1 MKKAK
6 AKKMFKR
13 LFKIIKLEEMRIL
26 PGQLAFFIVLS
37 IFAIF
42 PLIGYVGS
50 NFITQG
56 IINSIEN
63 TLPSAVSTILKSLMD
78 TEKSGFSIIGFVICS
93 IYFASG
99 GCGAMIITSNV
110 IYKIK
115 NDNIIKQK
123 IKAIIMTLILIILLV
138 FIVVVPVFGDMILSV
153 IKEHYPGKIIDAVIT
168 SFQWLKYPIS
178 FILIFMGVKILYTLA
193 PDETIPSHYNN
204 YGSLLTTIL
213 WIVITRGYAIYLNNI
228 NTYNIF
234 YGSLANVV
242 IVLLWIY
249 VLAYVF
255 TLGMALNSNQY
266 LECQKNVK
274 LEEN

>member
-1 MKKAK
+1 MKK

-26 PGQLAFFIVLS
+26 PGQLAFFIVLA
-37 IFAIF
+37 IFSIF
-42 PLIGYVGS
+42 PLIGYIGS

-93 IYFASG
+93 IYFASD
-99 GCGAMIITSNV
+99 GCNAMIITSNV

-123 IKAIIMTLILIILLV
+123 IKSIIMTLILITLLI
-138 FIVVVPVFGDMILSV
+138 FIVLVPAFGDLILSV
-153 IKEHYPGKIIDAVIT
+153 IKDHYPGKVIDTIIVGYGL
-168 SFQWLKYPIS
+168 LKYPIS
-178 FILIFMGVKILYTLA
+178 FLLIFLDIKILYTLA
-193 PDETIPSHYNN
+193 PDKRIPSYYTN
-204 YGSLLTTIL
+204 YGALLTTIL

-249 VLAYVF
+249 LLAYVF
-255 TLGMALNSNQY
+255 TLGMALNSERY
-266 LECQKNVK
+266 LESQKSVNN
-274 LEEN
+274 EEF

>member
-1 MKKAK
+1 
-6 AKKMFKR
+6 MFKR
-13 LFKIIKLEEMRIL
+13 LFKIIKLEEMQIL

-42 PLIGYVGS
+42 PLIGYIGS

-78 TEKSGFSIIGFVICS
+78 TKDNGVGIIGFVLCS

-99 GCGAMIITSNV
+99 GCQAMIITSNV

-115 NDNIIKQK
+115 NNNIVKQTIKS
-123 IKAIIMTLILIILLV
+123 IIMTLILIFVLV
-138 FIVVVPVFGDMILSV
+138 FIVLVPAFGDLILAV
-153 IKEHYPGKIIDAVIT
+153 IKDHYPGRIIETIIVGFGI
-168 SFQWLKYPIS
+168 LKYPLS
-178 FILIFMGVKILYTLA
+178 FVLIFIGIKILYTLA
-193 PDETIPSHYNN
+193 PDKQIPSHYNN

-242 IVLLWIY
+242 IILLWIY
-249 VLAYVF
+249 LLAYVF
-255 TLGMALNSNQY
+255 TLGMALNSERY
-266 LECQKNVK
+266 LESQKSVK
-274 LEEN
+274 QEEN

>member
-1 MKKAK
+1 MKK

-26 PGQLAFFIVLS
+26 PGQLAFFIVLA
-37 IFAIF
+37 IFSIF
-42 PLIGYVGS
+42 PLIGYIGS

-93 IYFASG
+93 IYFASD
-99 GCGAMIITSNV
+99 GCNAMIITSNV

-123 IKAIIMTLILIILLV
+123 IKSIIMTLILITLLI
-138 FIVVVPVFGDMILSV
+138 FIVLVPAFGDLILSV
-153 IKEHYPGKIIDAVIT
+153 IKDHYPGKVIDTIIVGYGL
-168 SFQWLKYPIS
+168 LKYPIS
-178 FILIFMGVKILYTLA
+178 FILIFLDIKILYTLA
-193 PDETIPSHYNN
+193 PDKRIPSYYTN
-204 YGSLLTTIL
+204 YGALLTTIL

-249 VLAYVF
+249 LLAYVF
-255 TLGMALNSNQY
+255 TLGMALNSERY
-266 LECQKNVK
+266 LESQKSVNN
-274 LEEN
+274 EEF